1 VAGTTLRD
9 HARGTARFVV
19 LGGSLLW
26 PLSGMAQQEV
36 APAAAPAS
44 ITHVIAKTVTQQL
57 AAGSVIMT
65 IFSLGTGSLVGGGV
79 LTVGLIAVASV
90 WYPANEFL
98 WDYYSPNTNLRVN
111 NEAFNTSSSLW
122 RTTWKYLTFTTS
134 TTTARVATIYA
145 YTGSVYSTATMAS
158 ATLLIMPLVF
168 YANDTAWDW
177 YDWYS
182 SAATSSK

>member
-1 VAGTTLRD
+1 MALNAWVRVTTG
-9 HARGTARFVV
+9 AVV

-26 PLSGMAQQEV
+26 PLSGMAQQET
-36 APAAAPAS
+36 APVFAPAS

-57 AAGSVIMT
+57 AAGSAFMT
-65 IFSLGTGSLVGGGV
+65 IFSLGTGSLVGGGA

-122 RTTWKYLTFTTS
+122 RTTWKYLTFTTG
-134 TTTARVATIYA
+134 TTTARGVALYA

-168 YANDTAWDW
+168 YANNTAWDW

-182 SAATSSK
+182 SAAIGSK